1 MPVYHRVEAGG
12 AEANP
17 VNLTQAGLSTPSSWL
32 LPLALILLLP
42 SESLTCS
49 LTSLSLSF
57 SQNQPSLPPLFLF
70 PPHNTQESKVR
81 RHVTDEETEAERYLF
96 SAQPVPCL
104 WCPGHPAQA
113 GSPQLPLPDTHQLHY
128 LGTPEPFLHYLGLK
142 GKLGAREDV

>member
-1 MPVYHRVEAGG
+1 MKAAISCLPFSHVPWAQAMPVYHRVEAGG

-57 SQNQPSLPPLFLF
+57 SQNQPSLPP
-70 PPHNTQESKVR
+70 H
-81 RHVTDEETEAERYLF
+81 
-96 SAQPVPCL
+96 QPVSVFFIFTVP
-104 WCPGHPAQA
+104 PRRAQRV
-113 GSPQLPLPDTHQLHY
+113 GSQTQRGSVLACMTYSCVTLSKLLILSAPYLPHLQQ
-128 LGTPEPFLHYLGLK
+128 GLYV
-142 GKLGAREDV
+142 GLL

>member
-1 MPVYHRVEAGG
+1 MLSPSGSSLEWGCLRVPEGPGFA
-12 AEANP
+12 
-17 VNLTQAGLSTPSSWL
+17 LRWRIFAGLSL
-32 LPLALILLLP
+32 
-42 SESLTCS
+42 
-49 LTSLSLSF
+49 
-57 SQNQPSLPPLFLF
+57 LPPLFLF

-142 GKLGAREDV
+142 GKMGAREDV